1 MGEKTI
7 PTPTNMQ
14 VSKQKLVEIY
24 SQDELIKQYAPAKFM
39 LNAGKLVSIKDA
51 INSNSYSLGKLQRE
65 HSRKFTESIISN
77 WLIYLNE
84 TLNLNNDMSIEQI
97 RLASVL
103 ICEEF
108 YMLKMADLT
117 LLFKRIISG
126 QYGEFYERLSIDN
139 VITFFRNYLEERF
152 EIAID
157 QSSRDHINNK
167 QNEKI

>member
-1 MGEKTI
+1 MGEKII
-7 PTPTNMQ
+7 P
-14 VSKQKLVEIY
+14 
-24 SQDELIKQYAPAKFM
+24 IKQAIQQTSKKILLSRYNPSNCMAH
-39 LNAGKLVSIKDA
+39 AGKLVSVTDA
-51 INSNSYSLGKLQRE
+51 INSPSHSLGKIQRE
-65 HSRKFTESIISN
+65 QSKKFTEGLILL
-77 WLIYLNE
+77 WLIYLNDI
-84 TLNLNNDMSIEQI
+84 LNLNKSMSEEQMK
-97 RLASVL
+97 LAAVL

-126 QYGEFYERLSIDN
+126 QFGEFYERLSIDK
-139 VITFFRNYLEERF
+139 VMTFFREYREERF